1 MSVDTDFNT
10 LYDIASKIA
19 VYRSLGKQTTA
30 GFVGAALLSDTGKIY
45 TGVNIDAPCS
55 VGFCAEHAAIAAMV
69 TAGES
74 KVIRMVAVSCEGEVW
89 PPCGRCREFLCQ
101 INDENEKCEVLL
113 PDKSITTIAQL
124 LPHRWN

>member
-1 MSVDTDFNT
+1 MDFEK
-10 LYDIASKIA
+10 LYELALEKA
-19 VYRSLGKQTTA
+19 VYREFGKQTTA
-30 GFVGAALLSDTGKIY
+30 GYVGAALLSDSGKVY

-55 VGFCAEHAAIAAMV
+55 VGFCAEHSAIAAMI

-74 KVIRMVAVSCEGEVW
+74 RVVKMVAVSCKGDIW

-113 PDKSITTIAQL
+113 PDKTITTISAL